1 VCPGVHVAE
10 RSLYINIARTV
21 WGFNVQKKKGPRG
34 EILEPTTSMVRG
46 FLSIPNLFPCEI
58 TPRSDN
64 HAMLIKEVWMQ
75 AESRGIVTL

>member
-1 VCPGVHVAE
+1 
-10 RSLYINIARTV
+10 
-21 WGFNVQKKKGPRG
+21 
-34 EILEPTTSMVRG
+34 
-46 FLSIPNLFPCEI
+46 LSIPNLFPCEI